1 MRRPRVLGRFRDS
14 VWRLIVLAVSL
25 VEVPLFLLRNR
36 AIFRNR
42 LLMPFWHWS
51 FGHAITGVD
60 YASRLYW
67 PHRISL
73 LYIPHPSSNPYLP
86 RLFAHNVDV
95 FTFESALSFRS
106 VRIDMPRFVV
116 LRLFTLLVAGVRLR
130 HYVVERLQV
139 YRSLS
144 LAEDRLMVGRPDTD
158 QAESVID
165 YTGYIRLLRDGVGRN
180 PELPA
185 DLAEA
190 CRAALAARYPE
201 LLERPFVALVR
212 RTKGRG
218 LVLESALRDAGPE
231 ENYVPAVR
239 LLAEHGYAVVTW
251 GEVGPALRELEGV
264 YTLEDVEIDRRL
276 LNLYV
281 FSHCAFFVGQ
291 QSGGPVLANA
301 CGVPCVIVD
310 AFPHS
315 HGTFRGDDIVLYKR
329 LRERAGGRVLSLVE
343 IHRDH
348 PDLAL
353 GYNLAQH
360 GVDLEPNTPEEI
372 LDAVQEGAALA
383 SGTLRLSED
392 DELLAQRYRALVA
405 PHMHLAYMGNRT
417 TLSEL
422 RAVRDELLASP
433 APAAAGCPAP

>member
-1 MRRPRVLGRFRDS
+1 VLGRFRDP
-14 VWRLIVLAVSL
+14 VWRAIVLVVSL
-25 VEVPLFLLRNR
+25 VEVPRFLLGNR

-42 LLMPFWHWS
+42 MLMPFWHWS
-51 FGHAITGVD
+51 FGHAITGID

-86 RLFAHNVDV
+86 RLFSHNVDV
-95 FTFESALSFRS
+95 FTLESSLAFRS
-106 VRIDMPRFVV
+106 VRIDKPRFVV
-116 LRLFTLLVAGVRLR
+116 LRLFALLLAGVRLR
-130 HYVVERLQV
+130 HYVIERLQV

-144 LAEDRLMVGRPDTD
+144 LAGDRLVVGRPDTD
-158 QAESVID
+158 RAESVID

-185 DLAEA
+185 DLTEA
-190 CRAALAARYPE
+190 CRTALAARYPE

-239 LLAEHGYAVVTW
+239 WLVEQGFAVVVW
-251 GEVGPALRELEGV
+251 GEAGTALRELEGV
-264 YTLEDVEIDRRL
+264 YTLEDVDVDPRL

-281 FSHCAFFVGQ
+281 FSRCAFFVGQ

-315 HGTFRGDDIVLYKR
+315 HGTFRAEDVILYKR
-329 LRERAGGRVLSLVE
+329 LRERVTGRVLSLVE

-353 GYNLAQH
+353 GYNLEPN
-360 GVDLEPNTPEEI
+360 GVDLEPNTAEEI

-383 SGTLRLSED
+383 AGTLRLSEE
-392 DELLAQRYRALVA
+392 DELLVERFRALVA

-417 TLSEL
+417 TLSAL
-422 RAVRDELLASP
+422 RAARDDLLARAAP
-433 APAAAGCPAP
+433 EPAAARS